1 MGSSSGGTL
10 ETRPGE
16 GDQGSSEPA
25 APAPAGEAKP
35 QKNQDRLVTG
45 PAGPGS
51 PASRVEG
58 SMWSPGP
65 CPLVCLIEQPPV
77 WPHHTGSKAGVQA
90 WAPGFWTFLRVPG
103 CSRAERPWPSRPR
116 VRTAWHVA
124 CAREMTAAAGG
135 VILDLGV
142 SGYRAPY

>member
-16 GDQGSSEPA
+16 GDQGSSQPA

-51 PASRVEG
+51 PASHVEG

-77 WPHHTGSKAGVQA
+77 WPHHTGGGPVGLQGWGAGLGTGILNIAQR
-90 WAPGFWTFLRVPG
+90 FQ
-103 CSRAERPWPSRPR
+103 
-116 VRTAWHVA
+116 
-124 CAREMTAAAGG
+124 AAAGLSIPG
-135 VILDLGV
+135 
-142 SGYRAPY
+142 RADRASAQPGTSCAPEK